1 MPAKKGKMKLKSTK
15 NTTTYKKGGC
25 VGFKRG
31 KAKGLRKR
39 K

>member
-1 MPAKKGKMKLKSTK
+1 MPAKKGKMKLRSTK

-25 VGFKRG
+25 VGYKKRG
-31 KAKGLRKR
+31 LKGLRKR

>member
-1 MPAKKGKMKLKSTK
+1 MPAKKSKMKLKSTK

-25 VGFKRG
+25 VGLKKR
-31 KAKGLRKR
+31 KLRKR